1 MKLSKELLAEIECAL
16 DMRKKD
22 GSPVWTDDQEVE
34 IKISGGFANDKFIV
48 IKKSE
53 RAQSSKPFLEGEF
66 KPKHGS

>member
-1 MKLSKELLAEIECAL
+1 
-16 DMRKKD
+16 MRKKD